1 MQRKKRENMWNQV
14 QRFSIRK
21 FSFGVT
27 SALLGTFFLVNTST
41 VQANSVDAEKESSSI
56 SAKPIEI
63 PKDKA
68 KEENTIGQSGS
79 MGNLTGG
86 NLTGNSSEN
95 ATEIASSI
103 NDGKSQKV
111 DKSVLSELV
120 ENLSTLLNNVNR
132 KKVSKSSIIEFE
144 GILSTAREALQND
157 SLSQDEIDSQV
168 RKVRSSISIAK
179 SLPKEKNLKNE
190 ASEEKEKSSDENKI
204 EKNNKESLVSSESDI
219 NKISNNTLQQIQQ
232 DIQEYLQ
239 KLNNTGE
246 STDKKVNVENAK
258 TILAN
263 ISE

>member
-1 MQRKKRENMWNQV
+1 MWNQV

-41 VQANSVDAEKESSSI
+41 VQANSVDAEKESSSV

-68 KEENTIGQSGS
+68 KEENTIGQSVS
-79 MGNLTGG
+79 VG

-95 ATEIASSI
+95 ATEIVSSI

-168 RKVRSSISIAK
+168 RKVRSSISIAN
-179 SLPKEKNLKNE
+179 SLPKEKDLKNE
-190 ASEEKEKSSDENKI
+190 ASEAKEKSSDENKI
-204 EKNNKESLVSSESDI
+204 EKNNK
-219 NKISNNTLQQIQQ
+219 
-232 DIQEYLQ
+232 
-239 KLNNTGE
+239 
-246 STDKKVNVENAK
+246 
-258 TILAN
+258 
-263 ISE
+263 